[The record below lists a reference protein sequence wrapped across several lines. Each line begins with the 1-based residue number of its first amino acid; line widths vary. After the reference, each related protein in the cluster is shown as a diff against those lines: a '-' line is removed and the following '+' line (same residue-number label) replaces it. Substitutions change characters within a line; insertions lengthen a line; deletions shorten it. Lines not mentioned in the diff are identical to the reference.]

1 MKFHV
6 DAAYLGGVT
15 TNYTADDDDDPGQS
29 LDGTLNFLVGVLIV
43 VTLAFLF
50 LVRRV
55 RNIRRDAETAR
66 RLRLERISAHHRAEY
81 GPAFRGDDAIS
92 VLQLSGSLFAIISI
106 ALFQK
111 SHRGVDDV
119 LCFPS
124 LLSKYQQFALV
135 LLDVGNAQFPATTIN
150 AGSDTSKRGANRS
163 WPC

>member
-6 DAAYLGGVT
+6 DGHDGGLT
-15 TNYTADDDDDPGQS
+15 TNYTADDDDDDDPGQS

-81 GPAFRGDDAIS
+81 GPAFR
-92 VLQLSGSLFAIISI
+92 
-106 ALFQK
+106 ALNP
-111 SHRGVDDV
+111 R
-119 LCFPS
+119 
-124 LLSKYQQFALV
+124 
-135 LLDVGNAQFPATTIN
+135 
-150 AGSDTSKRGANRS
+150 R
-163 WPC
+163 